1 MATRKVKMGATY
13 TPDSTGR
20 ALYAGSTYEVP
31 FDLPEEAAEEVVGR
45 GSGHYVA
52 EGESEV
58 EATDAAK
65 REAAKAGVDLTKVK
79 ATGSGGK
86 VTVEDV
92 QKKEGN

>member
-1 MATRKVKMGATY
+1 MGATY

-20 ALYAGSTYEVP
+20 ALYAGSEY
-31 FDLPEEAAEEVVGR
+31 DLGGPVSEEVVGM
-45 GSGHYVA
+45 GYGHYVA
-52 EGESEV
+52 EGEGEV
-58 EATDAAK
+58 EATDAAR
-65 REAAKAGVDLTKVK
+65 REAARAGVDLTKVK

>member
-1 MATRKVKMGATY
+1 MGATY

-20 ALYAGSTYEVP
+20 ALYAGSEYELDGSVA
-31 FDLPEEAAEEVVGR
+31 EEAVGL
-45 GSGHYVA
+45 GYGHYVA
-52 EGESEV
+52 EGEGEV

-65 REAAKAGVDLTKVK
+65 REAARAGVDLSKVK
-79 ATGSGGK
+79 ATSSGGK